1 MTLPNVLKKTKK
13 TKLHFLPCPALRAH
27 GAHHCSPLLTTA
39 YAFMFAE
46 TLFTHLMAGE
56 AAGYFEQGCL
66 QL

>member
-1 MTLPNVLKKTKK
+1 MYLKKQKK
-13 TKLHFLPCPALRAH
+13 TNCTFYPALRAH
-27 GAHHCSPLLTTA
+27 GAHHCSLLLTTA